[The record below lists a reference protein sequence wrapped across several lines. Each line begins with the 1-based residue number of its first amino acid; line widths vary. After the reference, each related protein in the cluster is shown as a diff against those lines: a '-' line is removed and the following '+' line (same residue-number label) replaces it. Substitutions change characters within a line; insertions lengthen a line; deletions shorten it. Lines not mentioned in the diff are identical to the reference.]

1 MKINTNPVRGTYD
14 YSPKEM
20 AIRES
25 AREIILRTYKKHG
38 FMQIK
43 TPILESLNLLN
54 SSDGGE
60 NLRLIFRTVKR
71 GEKLDLTKPSL
82 TIDDITEEGLRYD
95 LTVPLARY
103 YANNKENLPSPFKAI
118 QIDDVFRAERPQRGR
133 NRQFTQCDADILGD
147 ASINAEIEVLL
158 TAIDAYSSLGFNKTE
173 IRINSREILNQIILS
188 CGFSEED
195 ITFVCTSL
203 DKLDKVGEEGVISEL
218 LEKGFNEALVKNFIL
233 TIEKAKS
240 EGIPALSSLGVSDDV
255 VNKIATIIKE
265 VSPFAEQNNSSL
277 VFDVTIVRG
286 QGYYT
291 GTTFEVYAD
300 GFNGAI
306 GGGGRYDNMIGKL
319 IGTPVPAVGI
329 SIGFER
335 VMLLQDKLAPTEK
348 TIAILFGNSSFSDAL
363 KVKQELIKSNNAS
376 IYKKPKNLNNLL
388 NKLKEVGFTHFI
400 DIDRED
406 ATLCELK

>member
-14 YSPKEM
+14 YLPKETS
-20 AIRES
+20 IRET

-43 TPILESLNLLN
+43 TPILETLNLLN

-71 GEKLDLTKPSL
+71 GEKLNLAKPNLTL
-82 TIDDITEEGLRYD
+82 DDITEEGLRYD

-158 TAIDAYSSLGFNKTE
+158 TAIDAYSSLGFDKTE
-173 IRINSREILNQIILS
+173 IRINSREILNQIILA
-188 CGFSEED
+188 CGFNEED

-218 LEKGFNEALVKNFIL
+218 LEKGFNENLVKNFIL
-233 TIEKAKS
+233 AIEKAKT
-240 EGIPALSSLGVSDDV
+240 EGISALSSLGVSDEV
-255 VNKIATIIKE
+255 TSKIATIINE
-265 VSPFAEQNNSSL
+265 VSPFAQKAKAK
-277 VFDVTIVRG
+277 VIFDVTIVRG

-335 VMLLQDKLAPTEK
+335 VMLLQDKLTPSEK
-348 TIAILFGNSSFSDAL
+348 TIAILFGNSSFSNAL
-363 KVKQELIKSNNAS
+363 KVKQEVIKSNNAP

-400 DIDRED
+400 DIDREG
-406 ATLCELK
+406 TLCELK

>member
-1 MKINTNPVRGTYD
+1 MKLNTNPVRGTYD

-20 AIRES
+20 SIREA

-82 TIDDITEEGLRYD
+82 TLDDITEEGLRYD

-158 TAIDAYSSLGFNKTE
+158 TAIDAYSSLGFDKTE
-173 IRINSREILNQIILS
+173 IRINSREILNQIILA
-188 CGFSEED
+188 CGFNEED

-218 LEKGFNEALVKNFIL
+218 LEKGFNENLVKNFIL
-233 TIEKAKS
+233 AIEKAKT
-240 EGIPALSSLGVSDDV
+240 EGISTLPTLGVSDEV
-255 VNKIATIIKE
+255 TSKIATIITE
-265 VSPFAEQNNSSL
+265 VLPFAEQNNSSL

-335 VMLLQDKLAPTEK
+335 VMLLQDKLAPSEK

-400 DIDRED
+400 DIDRDD

>member
-1 MKINTNPVRGTYD
+1 MKTNTNPVRGTYD
-14 YSPKEM
+14 YTPLETST
-20 AIRES
+20 RET

-71 GEKLDLTKPSL
+71 GEKLDLAKPNL

-118 QIDDVFRAERPQRGR
+118 QIDDVFRAERPQKGR

-158 TAIDAYSSLGFNKTE
+158 TAIDAYSSLGFVGTE

-188 CGFSEED
+188 CGFSED
-195 ITFVCTSL
+195 DVTFVCTSL
-203 DKLDKVGEEGVISEL
+203 DKLDKIGDEGVISEL
-218 LEKGFNEALVKNFIL
+218 AQKGYSENLIASFLGAIS
-233 TIEKAKS
+233 KAKT
-240 EGIPALSSLGVSDDV
+240 EGISALPSLGVSDEV
-255 VNKIATIIKE
+255 VSKIATIINE
-265 VSPFAEQNNSSL
+265 VSPFVEKAKAK
-277 VFDVTIVRG
+277 VIFDVTIVRG

-335 VMLLQDKLAPTEK
+335 VMLLQDKLSPAEK
-348 TIAILFGNSSFSDAL
+348 TIAILFGNASFSDAL
-363 KVKQELIKSNNAS
+363 KVKQELIKASNAS

>member
-82 TIDDITEEGLRYD
+82 TLDDITEEGLRYD

-158 TAIDAYSSLGFNKTE
+158 TAIDAYSSLGFDKTE

-218 LEKGFNEALVKNFIL
+218 LEKGFNETLVKNFIL
-233 TIEKAKS
+233 AISKAKV
-240 EGIPALSSLGVSDDV
+240 EGISALSSLGVSDEV
-255 VNKIATIIKE
+255 VNKISTIIRE
-265 VSPFAEQNNSSL
+265 VSPFAKQNNSSL

-335 VMLLQDKLAPTEK
+335 VMLLQDKLATSEK
-348 TIAILFGNSSFSDAL
+348 TIAILFGNASFSDAL